1 MKTRM
6 AWFRRAPI
14 TVRSMTVT
22 SILTVLTLISA
33 QFLTL
38 SGFAN
43 PFLILTLFLIL
54 QTVISGVT
62 SHLEK
67 DSLAYYRKTLISAVL
82 QAVTAFVIM
91 GDAVG
96 MSVGEYR
103 NIANVSE
110 EETISTV
117 SVGTGFALLFWSM
130 VVVALLSWSVI
141 SVESAG
147 TYFQGHRQ
155 MAGSKH
161 LRKHLRKQRRGNS
174 LKALRGRWAAKRHQA
189 AIILD
194 LEDFF
199 KGSGESE
206 K

>member
-43 PFLILTLFLIL
+43 PFLILTLFLVSQTIL
-54 QTVISGVT
+54 SGIT
-62 SHLEK
+62 SHVEK
-67 DSLAYYRKTLISAVL
+67 DSVADYRRKLVGAVL
-82 QAVTAFVIM
+82 QVTAACLIIA
-91 GDAVG
+91 DAVG
-96 MSVGEYR
+96 MSVSEYQ
-103 NIANVSE
+103 NMSSVSE
-110 EETISTV
+110 EDMMTTV
-117 SVGTGFALLFWSM
+117 SVGTGFALFFWSM

-141 SVESAG
+141 SVEQAWP
-147 TYFQGHRQ
+147 YLRGHRNN
-155 MAGSKH
+155 AGSKH
-161 LRKHLRKQRRGNS
+161 LRKQRKGFS
-174 LKALRGRWAAKRHQA
+174 LSTLRGKRAAKKHQA
-189 AIILD
+189 HLLLD
-194 LEDFF
+194 LEHFF
-199 KGSGESE
+199 KGSGNSE